1 MLSSWIIISERAL
14 MVGKAV
20 EHPSR
25 KTPTYPRAEPWED
38 HRRVPPKPF
47 YPAQGVCTL
56 KARICHCLSGDR
68 IWWLGDPGRPGTRHP
83 PPAALQNQHP
93 SLKTN
98 PKNTSLEI
106 SLRFWPPPPRGCA
119 PSPQG
124 NPHLYSSSGICLMME
139 EYLSNKLE
147 GWKGQR
153 PEP

>member
-1 MLSSWIIISERAL
+1 MEMLSSWIIISERTL

-25 KTPTYPRAEPWED
+25 NRPPTCPRAEPQED

-47 YPAQGVCTL
+47 YLAQGVCTL
-56 KARICHCLSGDR
+56 KARICHW
-68 IWWLGDPGRPGTRHP
+68 IWWLGDPGRPGTHHP
-83 PPAALQNQHP
+83 PAPLQNQHP

-119 PSPQG
+119 PFPQG
-124 NPHLYSSSGICLMME
+124 NPHLSSSSGICLIME
-139 EYLSNKLE
+139 EYLSDKLE